1 MTERL
6 THTGAGE
13 PGTNEVDLGLEYSS
27 LLHVSGLH
35 SARGRGGGWG
45 GHLSGAGGHPVSGAR
60 LGTDTGLDRMASP
73 RSSPASC
80 LLVPVRAILP
90 KS

>member
-45 GHLSGAGGHPVSGAR
+45 RHFLGTGGHLVSETR
-60 LGTDTGLDRMASP
+60 LGTDRGLDG
-73 RSSPASC
+73 
-80 LLVPVRAILP
+80 
-90 KS
+90 